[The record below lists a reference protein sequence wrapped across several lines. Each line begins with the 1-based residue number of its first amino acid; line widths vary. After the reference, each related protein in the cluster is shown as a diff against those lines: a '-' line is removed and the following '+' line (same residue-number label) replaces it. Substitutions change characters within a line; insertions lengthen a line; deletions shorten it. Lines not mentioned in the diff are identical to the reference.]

1 MDDIEDYTVVF
12 FQECDEL
19 LDDLEERLGAISG
32 RSGDPEAINAAFRA
46 VHSIKGG
53 ADAFGYRE
61 LVAFAHIFEATMDSI
76 RGDGLEATQ
85 AVCDLLI
92 RGRDVLCE
100 LVERARDG
108 EISALPAAAAMIE
121 EFAAISDGGA
131 GVEPAPKANSEPPAA
146 RLIPVAPIEPSGA
159 AAAADELFDEMAEEL
174 TYHIRFAPGPN
185 FQTSGHDPVRL
196 IQALRGIGAVLVA
209 VEGDIPPLADLDPDI
224 CPLAW
229 DITLETESD
238 LAAVESFF
246 EIYRTTAE
254 IKIIPDEAETDPLAT
269 AAEASPPVNDQAA
282 ISPLSAPKAAATA
295 APKAVGAAADT
306 APGKPASSAE
316 PGAAATNKA
325 GRTLRVDLERVDR
338 LVNMVGEIVIT
349 QAAMAQTLV
358 DQETSNLELG
368 HDIDAMSRQIRE
380 LQESVMAIRAQPV
393 KAVFSR
399 MARLVRDLAQQL
411 DKEVRVE
418 ILGEHT
424 EIDTTV
430 IEELA
435 EPLIHMIRNAMD
447 HGIEGPDDRVKAGK
461 PRQGTVTIAAEHRG
475 ERVLIKISDD
485 GRGINR
491 QRVLAKAIERGVVE
505 PGVTPTPEEI
515 DQFVFHPGLS
525 TTEAV
530 TNVSGRGVGM
540 DVIKRNI
547 GALGGRVHL
556 ENRPGNGT
564 TITITL
570 PLSLAVLDG
579 MTIAVGD
586 QRFVIP
592 LGAVVEAMTLA
603 DAAPRKLPS
612 GAQVMV
618 RRDEYL
624 PLLSVRNALGVASSQ
639 DSEQLVVIV
648 DDDAESRMGLL
659 VNELIGQ
666 RQVVLKS
673 LDANYRSVPGVSGA
687 TILSDGLAA
696 LILDVPA
703 LRLLAQAGAPPNKP
717 VVDQPEV
724 VELEAL
730 QMEHVQ

>member
-19 LDDLEERLGAISG
+19 LDDLEERLGALIG
-32 RSGDPEAINAAFRA
+32 GSGDPEVINAAFRA

-61 LVAFAHIFEATMDSI
+61 LVAFAHIFEATMDAI
-76 RGDGLEATQ
+76 RGGRLDASPE
-85 AVCDLLI
+85 VCELLI

-108 EISALPAAAAMIE
+108 DISPLPAAAVMIE
-121 EFAAISDGGA
+121 EFAALSDGGKGA
-131 GVEPAPKANSEPPAA
+131 GDAPQANAEQPAA
-146 RLIPVAPIEPSGA
+146 EPTPEPTPEASGA
-159 AAAADELFDEMAEEL
+159 TATPEKLFDDMAEDL
-174 TYHIRFAPGPN
+174 TYHIHFAPGPD
-185 FQTSGHDPVRL
+185 FQTSGHDPLRL
-196 IQALRGIGAVLVA
+196 IQALRGLGAVKAV
-209 VEGDIPPLADLDPDI
+209 VEGEIPPLADLDPDI

-229 DITLETESD
+229 EITLETESD
-238 LAAVESFF
+238 LAEIESFF
-246 EIYRTTAE
+246 AIYRSTSEVE
-254 IKIIPDEAETDPLAT
+254 ITLDEAEVEPMAVAGAAPPPANDKAAIVPLAVTNPIGTEPAGAT
-269 AAEASPPVNDQAA
+269 AG
-282 ISPLSAPKAAATA
+282 IAPKKPSPDAEPAAAT
-295 APKAVGAAADT
+295 P
-306 APGKPASSAE
+306 
-316 PGAAATNKA
+316 NKA

-411 DKEVRVE
+411 GKEVRAE

-447 HGIEGPDDRVKAGK
+447 HGIEGPEDRVKAGK
-461 PRQGTVTIAAEHRG
+461 PRHGTVLIAAEHRG
-475 ERVLIKISDD
+475 ERVVIRISDD

-491 QRVLAKAIERGVVE
+491 ERVLAKAIERGVVE
-505 PGVTPTPEEI
+505 PGTVPTPEEI

-530 TNVSGRGVGM
+530 SNVSGRGVGM
-540 DVIKRNI
+540 DVVKRNI
-547 GALGGRVHL
+547 SALGGRVHL
-556 ENRPGNGT
+556 DNRPGNGT

-603 DAAPRKLPS
+603 DAAPRSLPS

-624 PLLSVRNALGVASSQ
+624 PLLSVRNALGIAGSQ

-648 DDDAESRMGLL
+648 DADADARMGLL
-659 VNELIGQ
+659 VDELIGQ

-703 LRLLAQAGAPPNKP
+703 LRLLALAGTRSSKF
-717 VVDQPEV
+717 EYCK
-724 VELEAL
+724 LEASK
-730 QMEHVQ
+730 MEYIQ